1 MELKENK
8 KSQEYDNKE
17 KKIIIIFNYSFIIK
31 KILNNINVK
40 DFLKE
45 EILKKKLI
53 LIKKI

>member
-1 MELKENK
+1 MIIK
-8 KSQEYDNKE
+8 K